1 MRWEARTPMP
11 WTWNATRRL
20 LYEDVGEL
28 MRKGRV
34 PKEDEENG
42 EVWKIRERDP
52 YRANTFQEDEA
63 KTFPYPETFKIS

>member
-1 MRWEARTPMP
+1 MECNTERRAQ
-11 WTWNATRRL
+11 RL

-42 EVWKIRERDP
+42 EVWKIR
-52 YRANTFQEDEA
+52 
-63 KTFPYPETFKIS
+63 S